1 MAVSSRIITKNIIF
15 EMFSNCIF
23 HVKIVQVSK
32 KLISQI
38 SLKRN
43 KVKPII
49 FGSFT
54 SLRPSDDR
62 ILQNITE
69 DKRINNITKDY
80 RIYVLNYLAKH
91 RGRRRAKLNTSGK
104 NKKSLLMS
112 YNIVQVLQKHLH
124 RINDAVRYFQNL
136 ICLKIVL
143 PMIQLSRYNY
153 LLCSEKALV
162 LKFLYFELCLYSC
175 LRNNLKLVS

>member
-1 MAVSSRIITKNIIF
+1 M
-15 EMFSNCIF
+15 
-23 HVKIVQVSK
+23 
-32 KLISQI
+32 
-38 SLKRN
+38 
-43 KVKPII
+43 
-49 FGSFT
+49 
-54 SLRPSDDR
+54 RPSDDR

-112 YNIVQVLQKHLH
+112 YNIVQVLQKHLL

>member
-1 MAVSSRIITKNIIF
+1 MTLSSRIITKNIIF
-15 EMFSNCIF
+15 EKFSNCIF
-23 HVKIVQVSK
+23 LVKVVQVFK

-38 SLKRN
+38 SLKN

-69 DKRINNITKDY
+69 DKRINNITKNY
-80 RIYVLNYLAKH
+80 RIYVLNYLGKH
-91 RGRRRAKLNTSGK
+91 RGRCRAKLNTSGK

-112 YNIVQVLQKHLH
+112 YNIVQVLQKHLL

>member
-1 MAVSSRIITKNIIF
+1 MTLSSRIITKNIIF
-15 EMFSNCIF
+15 EKFSNCIF
-23 HVKIVQVSK
+23 LVKVVQVSK

-38 SLKRN
+38 SLKN

-69 DKRINNITKDY
+69 DKRINNITKNY
-80 RIYVLNYLAKH
+80 RIYVLNYLGKH
-91 RGRRRAKLNTSGK
+91 RGRCRAKLNTSDK

-112 YNIVQVLQKHLH
+112 YNIVQVLQKHLL